1 MRELTL
7 VNENGRSRWKERIRY
22 VLPSLPTGC
31 IPRPPSQTV
40 YPRRPEQYGKMAIFA
55 ATIPCRSL
63 RGFSISASSS
73 SNGAPP
79 HVDMTRQAG
88 AGGGPVI
95 LELPLD
101 KIRRPLMRTRA
112 NDPNKVQEL
121 MDSIRLIGLQVPI
134 DVLEVEGVYYG
145 FSGCHRYE
153 AHQRLG
159 LPTIRCKIR
168 KGTKETLRH
177 HLR

>member
-1 MRELTL
+1 MA
-7 VNENGRSRWKERIRY
+7 NF
-22 VLPSLPTGC
+22 VLQLPTSNL
-31 IPRPPSQTV
+31 RSFSV
-40 YPRRPEQYGKMAIFA
+40 YA
-55 ATIPCRSL
+55 
-63 RGFSISASSS
+63 S
-73 SNGAPP
+73 SNGAP
-79 HVDMTRQAG
+79 MGTGSQS
-88 AGGGPVI
+88 GGPVI

-121 MDSIRLIGLQVPI
+121 MDSIREIGLQVPI

-159 LPTIRCKIR
+159 LPTIRCKVR
-168 KGTKETLRH
+168 RGTKETLRH